1 MLLRRLDDYQSWQVV
16 VDGGGL
22 LIDPW
27 LTPEAITGSFD
38 RRHTDG
44 FATPDDTRTASD
56 GSPIELI
63 GVLLCTG
70 VNDHARPET
79 LKQLRDIPVVG
90 PRGAARVARRSGC
103 RDVAVVRVGSVI
115 EFATPGGGVMR
126 VTPTRCGLPLGV
138 IAVGYLIE
146 GRSDAGAVL
155 GRVWI
160 EPHQPTEAVA
170 RAIAPVDVALLP
182 RESVT
187 AVVLPVTAGQRAAA
201 RAATAAG
208 ARIMVPTATDP
219 ARDMSSWQRALYR
232 VSNAGA
238 EGREARSHA
247 LRAGEWMPV
256 R

>member
-16 VDGGGL
+16 VDGGGV

-38 RRHTDG
+38 RQHTDG
-44 FATPDDTRTASD
+44 FSTAEDARTAAD
-56 GSPIELI
+56 GSPIDII

-79 LKQLRDIPVVG
+79 LMQLRDVPVIG

-103 RDVAVVRVGSVI
+103 RDVEVVRVGSAR
-115 EFATPGGGVMR
+115 EFATPGGGAVR
-126 VTPTRCGLPLGV
+126 VTATRCGLPLGV
-138 IAVGYLIE
+138 IALGYVVE
-146 GRSDAGAVL
+146 GRSATGAVL

-170 RAIAPVDVALLP
+170 RAVAPVDVALLP
-182 RESVT
+182 HESVT
-187 AVVLPVTAGQRAAA
+187 AVVLPVTAGPRAAA
-201 RAATAAG
+201 RAASAAG
-208 ARIMVPTATDP
+208 ARVVVPTATDP
-219 ARDMSSWQRALYR
+219 ARDMSAWQRALYR

-238 EGREARSHA
+238 ADLAPRSHA
-247 LRAGEWMPV
+247 LHAGEWLPV